1 MLFLQGS
8 RTFSVMLIVL
18 AVLEAMV
25 SAELPSKSQGTS
37 MHGLSCFFKNCIPVY
52 VVVACVDI

>member
-1 MLFLQGS
+1 
-8 RTFSVMLIVL
+8 L

-25 SAELPSKSQGTS
+25 SAVLPSKSQGTS
-37 MHGLSCFFKNCIPVY
+37 MHGLPCFFKNCIPVY